1 MANYRN
7 RKSFEGL
14 NAGDV
19 ITYNINGMKNAV
31 INFANKRVKVELY
44 GSSVDN
50 SNTNPKAECII
61 DTSKLPNSTFI
72 LHTWSTAG
80 TIGRRFIIS
89 IWRYI

>member
-1 MANYRN
+1 MANYKN
-7 RKSFEGL
+7 LTSFEGL
-14 NAGDV
+14 NTGDV
-19 ITYNINGMKNAV
+19 IKYNVNRMKKTV

-44 GSSVDN
+44 GNSIDN

-61 DTSKLPNSTFI
+61 DTSKLQNTKFI

-80 TIGRRFIIS
+80 TVGRRFIIS